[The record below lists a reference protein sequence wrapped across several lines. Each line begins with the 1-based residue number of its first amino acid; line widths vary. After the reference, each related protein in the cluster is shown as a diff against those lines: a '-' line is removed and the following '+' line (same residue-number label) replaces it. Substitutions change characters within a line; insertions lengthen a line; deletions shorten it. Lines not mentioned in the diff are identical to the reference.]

1 MNSLELNQQL
11 APVYQALNNI
21 KVCGKD
27 DLNNLLGAIM
37 VIEGILKDTVDEVQR
52 EQNSS
57 NSQNA

>member
-1 MNSLELNQQL
+1 MNSLELNQRL

-37 VIEGILKDTVDEVQR
+37 VIEAILKDTVDEVQR
-52 EQNSS
+52 EQNDS
-57 NSQNA
+57 NDQNA